1 MSSQGLDSRSP
12 AIVGST
18 AFAERGDERMKTRH
32 IDANSPTRRTGR
44 AAAVRPCFALA
55 APEALEV
62 RAR

>member
-1 MSSQGLDSRSP
+1 
-12 AIVGST
+12 
-18 AFAERGDERMKTRH
+18 MKTRH